1 MESKPN
7 SHAAPEAIDLDPLAP
22 RHADAVYARV
32 AARAIEL
39 RNLRRAVVRRAAVA
53 AILAVA
59 AAFVFW
65 LSAPRAAQQP
75 APSLKMHARSGDIL
89 DLGMRTDVDPYE
101 LLDLGGS
108 HAQ

>member
-1 MESKPN
+1 MEPEPEMQP
-7 SHAAPEAIDLDPLAP
+7 APEPVDLEPLAP
-22 RHADAVYARV
+22 RHGDAVYARV
-32 AARAIEL
+32 AAHAIEL

-65 LSAPRAAQQP
+65 LSAPRHEARHVQP
-75 APSLKMHARSGDIL
+75 VRHGGDIL

-101 LLDLGGS
+101 LLDLGGF